1 MMSLIVNQ
9 TDRLLFGP
17 IKIGENLANSSN
29 RYLSG
34 SWHSPWPGQPDLP
47 LRVVIDRSAKK
58 VPVIQERLR
67 GRWRPV
73 DAKDHAYIEAVI
85 LEQFEDVGGDAGADG
100 LTSTDALPQW
110 ADEAP
115 SLRQKRL

>member
-1 MMSLIVNQ
+1 MALAVAG
-9 TDRLLFGP
+9 TARFTLAGRDRLVG
-17 IKIGENLANSSN
+17 
-29 RYLSG
+29 
-34 SWHSPWPGQPDLP
+34 
-47 LRVVIDRSAKK
+47 KK

>member
-1 MMSLIVNQ
+1 MSLIVNQ

-47 LRVVIDRSAKK
+47 LRVVIDRSEKK